1 MELVLTVGYQRILD
15 VGTGTGIWAML
26 VPPPLLL
33 SPSNSRYSDMADKF
47 PGAEVIGV
55 DISPIQPNW
64 VPPNLHFQIDDVQLP
79 WTFEPE
85 SFDFIHVR
93 YMHGAIADWPALYS
107 EMFKALKPGGWVQ
120 HIEPNIE
127 LRTTNPERPMADDHV
142 FKRWHRLFYDV
153 GDKIGREFRFHDKNM
168 QAWAKDAGFDVQYK
182 KFTIPLSPWP
192 KDKRLKELGSFAG
205 LYLALSLDGF
215 ANFPVGEILG
225 WSVDEVQVLVANMRS
240 TLKDPRNRNMSDM

>member
-1 MELVLTVGYQRILD
+1 MGHVCQPPSLYPGSHLTPDSD
-15 VGTGTGIWAML
+15 V
-26 VPPPLLL
+26 
-33 SPSNSRYSDMADKF
+33 ADKF

-85 SFDFIHVR
+85 SFDFIHIR
-93 YMHGAIADWPALYS
+93 YMHGAIADWPKLYT
-107 EMFKALKPGGWVQ
+107 EVFKALKPGGWVQ
-120 HIEPNIE
+120 QIEPNIE

-142 FKRWHRLFYDV
+142 FKQWHRLFYDV
-153 GDKIGREFRFHDKNM
+153 GDKIGREFRFSDKNM
-168 QAWAKDAGFDVQYK
+168 LEYANGAGFTNVQYK
-182 KFTIPLSPWP
+182 KFSIPLSPWP
-192 KDKRLKELGSFAG
+192 KDKRLKELGLYAG

-215 ANFPVGEILG
+215 ALFPVGQILG
-225 WSVDEVQVLVANMRS
+225 WSLEEVQVLVANMRA